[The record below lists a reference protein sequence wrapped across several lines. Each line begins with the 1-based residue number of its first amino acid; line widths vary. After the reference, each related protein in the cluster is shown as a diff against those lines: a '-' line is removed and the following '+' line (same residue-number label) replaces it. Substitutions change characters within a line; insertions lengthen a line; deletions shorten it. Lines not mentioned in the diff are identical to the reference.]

1 MRVTDGFSH
10 NSHAGRVPCILSL
23 FIQQTTI
30 TRKQC
35 AKWVTIP
42 HAQPS
47 RSSHDNGDSVLGV
60 IDSNW

>member
-1 MRVTDGFSH
+1 MYTEFDHLANG
-10 NSHAGRVPCILSL
+10 A
-23 FIQQTTI
+23 I

-42 HAQPS
+42 HARPS
-47 RSSHDNGDSVLGV
+47 RSSHDNSDSALGV